1 MGIYDSDLDQGPHND
16 VALTPLSLIRRTAHV
31 YPDAIAVRY
40 AGTTRTWAETYERC
54 LRLADGLRK
63 AGVKKNDTVAVL
75 APNTPAAVEV
85 AFGVPGAG
93 AVLNMINTR
102 LDPET
107 VAFILEHGEASVF
120 MVDAGLAEIARAALE
135 LLKNKPLV
143 IDIEDEVVG
152 PVPSVSA
159 VNVDGSQ
166 TYENLLAS
174 GDASS
179 EFLMPE
185 DEWDAISLNYTS
197 GTTGNPKG
205 VVYHHRGAY
214 LNALGNGLEWALPR
228 HPVYLWTLPMFHCN
242 GWCFPWTLAA
252 YAGENI
258 CLRAPEGP
266 AILDAIAEHKV
277 THMSGAPIVLNLVTT
292 EAEDRQTRF
301 EDPLRMTTAGAA
313 PPAAVLKRAAAVG
326 FDVTHVY
333 GLTEVYGPA
342 AVCAWKSSWDELPAE
357 DQSRIKA
364 RQGVNYAVLEEMS
377 VRDPETLALVPRDGV
392 TMGEI
397 MFRGNLV
404 MKGYLKNPQ
413 ASQEAFAGGHFHSG
427 DLAVWHDDGYV
438 EIKDRSKDII
448 ISGGENISSIEVE
461 GALYQHASVGAAA
474 VVAAPDEK
482 WGETPWAFVELAA
495 GASATE
501 EELIAHCRDHL
512 AHFKCPRHIVFG
524 ELPKTS
530 TGKIQKFEL
539 RQQAGNTGTRS

>member
-1 MGIYDSDLDQGPHND
+1 MSIYDSDLAQGPHNS
-16 VALTPLSLIRRTAHV
+16 VPLTPLSLLARTAHV
-31 YPDAIAVRY
+31 YPDAVAVRY
-40 AGTTRTWAETYERC
+40 GSTVTTWGETYRRC
-54 LRLADGLRK
+54 LALADGLRK
-63 AGVKKNDTVAVL
+63 AGVERNQTVAVF
-75 APNTPAAVEV
+75 APNTRAAVEV

-102 LDPET
+102 LDAEA
-107 VAFILEHGEASVF
+107 VAFILDHGEASVL
-120 MVDAGLAEIARAALE
+120 MVDAGLAEVAAAALAIA
-135 LLKNKPLV
+135 KVKPLV
-143 IDIEDEVVG
+143 IDIEDELVG
-152 PVPSVSA
+152 PVDA
-159 VNVDGSQ
+159 VGSQ
-166 TYENLLAS
+166 TYEQLIAS
-174 GDASS
+174 GDANQS
-179 EFLMPE
+179 FTMPT
-185 DEWDAISLNYTS
+185 DEWDAIALNYTS

-228 HPVYLWTLPMFHCN
+228 HPVYLWTLPLFHCN

-266 AILDAIAEHKV
+266 AIVAAIAEHGV
-277 THMSGAPIVLNLVTT
+277 THMSGAPIVLNMVTT
-292 EAEDRQTRF
+292 EAEGLRQTF
-301 EDPLRMTTAGAA
+301 DPQVRMTTAGAA

-342 AVCAWKSSWDELPAE
+342 AVCAWKDEWDNLPADE
-357 DQSRIKA
+357 QSKIKA

-377 VRDPETLALVPRDGV
+377 VRDPDTMAEVPRDGE

-413 ASQEAFAGGHFHSG
+413 ASADAFAGGHFHSG
-427 DLAVWHDDGYV
+427 DLAVWHADGYV

-461 GALYQHASVGAAA
+461 GALYQHPAVGAAA

-482 WGETPWAFVELAA
+482 WGETPWAFVELAE
-495 GASATE
+495 GSDVSAD
-501 EELIAHCRDHL
+501 ELIAHCREQL

-539 RQQAGNTGTRS
+539 REVARAG

>member
-1 MGIYDSDLDQGPHND
+1 MSIYDTDLDQGPHNS
-16 VALTPLSLIRRTAHV
+16 VALSPLSLIARTAHV
-31 YPDAIAVRY
+31 YPEAVAIRY
-40 AGTTRTWAETYERC
+40 GAPEHGAPQQVSTWGETYQRC
-54 LRLADGLRK
+54 LALAGGLRK
-63 AGVKKNDTVAVL
+63 LGVGKNDTVAVL

-102 LDPET
+102 LDPEA
-107 VAFILEHGEASVF
+107 VAFILDHGEARVLL
-120 MVDAGLAEIARAALE
+120 VDAGLSELAAAALE
-135 LLKNKPLV
+135 IAQSKPLV
-143 IDIEDEVVG
+143 IDIEDEIVG
-152 PVPSVSA
+152 PARRVG
-159 VNVDGSQ
+159 DQ
-166 TYENLLAS
+166 TYEELIQS
-174 GDASS
+174 GDAT
-179 EFLMPE
+179 EGFTQPV
-185 DEWDAISLNYTS
+185 DEWDAIALNYTS

-228 HPVYLWTLPMFHCN
+228 HPVYLWTLPLFHCN

-266 AILDAIAEHKV
+266 AILQAIAAHSV
-277 THMSGAPIVLNLVTT
+277 THMSGAPIILNMVATQA
-292 EAEDRQTRF
+292 EANALRF
-301 EDPLRMTTAGAA
+301 EPSVRMTTAGAA
-313 PPAAVLKRAAAVG
+313 PPAAVLARAAAVG

-342 AVCAWKSSWDELPAE
+342 AVCAWKTEWDELPPDE
-357 DQSRIKA
+357 QSRIKS

-377 VRDPETLALVPRDGV
+377 VRDPETMALVPRDGV

-404 MKGYLKNPQ
+404 MKGYLKNPT
-413 ASQEAFAGGHFHSG
+413 ATREAFAGGHFRSG
-427 DLAVWHDDGYV
+427 DLAVWHEDGYV
-438 EIKDRSKDII
+438 DIKDRSKDVI

-461 GALYQHASVGAAA
+461 GALYQHQAVGTAA
-474 VVAAPDEK
+474 VVAVPDEK
-482 WGETPWAFVELAA
+482 WGETPWAFVELAN

-501 EELIAHCRDHL
+501 AELIEHCRAQL
-512 AHFKCPRHIVFG
+512 AHFKCPSRVVFG
-524 ELPKTS
+524 EIPKTS

-539 RQQAGNTGTRS
+539 RERASNTGA